1 MKVVK
6 VKSKDENKGSNKEE
20 LKNHIVQFRMIVWHG
35 PEEGFVQ
42 QAKENLQFDFAWTC
56 ENFTQLWEMVQ
67 KVVKVVFTSFISH
80 DHAKLV
86 FFMRNGYFAD

>member
-20 LKNHIVQFRMIVWHG
+20 LKNHIVQFRMIVRNG

-42 QAKENLQFDFAWTC
+42 QAKENLQFDFA
-56 ENFTQLWEMVQ
+56 
-67 KVVKVVFTSFISH
+67 
-80 DHAKLV
+80 
-86 FFMRNGYFAD
+86 